1 MSVNRISF
9 FLSFL
14 LGVFF
19 FSCSTTKKGF
29 LNREYHSLTT
39 KYNILFNAKEAFTVG
54 ETILKEAFEED
65 YSSLLPI
72 EPINLRGEN
81 FDDTTI
87 VPGFERAEEK
97 AVKAIQKHS
106 IKLNEIQYNRQIEDA
121 YLVLG
126 KARYFDRRFF
136 PALEAFNFLLENG
149 ASAPI
154 FTEGKIWREKTNIR
168 LNNFDLAIENLR
180 PLAQNLDPTNKLF
193 PLANASLAEA
203 FIQLK
208 ALDSAAIYI
217 QRAAAQEPKRKNKAR
232 YLFISGQLLELL
244 GQQDSAQK
252 AYARVGLLKRK
263 APRNLLIQAQINTVF
278 LDTTWAPEA
287 QINIL
292 KRLLNNY
299 ENEPYQHRILS
310 ALAKLNLEQQ
320 KDSIA
325 LDYFEKAL
333 AAPTIDRFTE
343 MENYQ
348 TLSSYF
354 FMQGEYVKTAN
365 YLDRLLPFFDEKS
378 TKFKQL
384 QRRRE
389 SLSEVITYEQIAQET
404 DSILDL
410 LARTP
415 LEQQKYF
422 QAFIEAQQEQLAK
435 TLQAEVDQQKA
446 QLFNKT
452 EGTFYFYNANL
463 VFMGKQNYL
472 ARWGN
477 RPNSDNWRRAES
489 LSNQTVREKTT
500 AKVTTSQTRVLER
513 TPEQYMQSLAQ
524 TAQSIDS
531 ITLTNYKAYLQL
543 GLLYKEKY
551 ENFPLSKQR
560 LESLISRQ
568 PPDEL
573 KVQALYHLFQMAN
586 VENDP
591 SAMDYKKQ
599 LLDDFSQT
607 PFAQLLTNSD
617 TYEESLLAT
626 PEFLYKEVLELY
638 QQQQFKEAL
647 AAIAPLLVLSSGSIT
662 EPKTALLKAH
672 IIGRLEG
679 VEAWREALKE
689 LSANYS
695 ATDEAKTATALLK
708 DLETFDNLSEK
719 GVIYKNYKWI
729 FPFSSAATEQI
740 QIFSEALK
748 KNLQILKSQWAVSI
762 DPFDNEYTFV
772 VVHGIRALQEIEIIA
787 RNEGLIPLLEK
798 NKENFVALASQYRT
812 VLKNKNWKTLKDER
826 IRNQRSV
833 Q

>member
-1 MSVNRISF
+1 M
-9 FLSFL
+9 
-14 LGVFF
+14 
-19 FSCSTTKKGF
+19 
-29 LNREYHSLTT
+29 TT

-180 PLAQNLDPTNKLF
+180 PLAQNLAPTNKLF
-193 PLANASLAEA
+193 PLSNASLAEA

-208 ALDSAAIYI
+208 ALDSAAIYL

-252 AYARVGLLKRK
+252 AYARIGLLKRK

-278 LDTTWAPEA
+278 LDTSWAPEE

-333 AAPTIDRFTE
+333 AAPTIERFTE

-348 TLSSYF
+348 TLSAYF

-365 YLDRLLPFFDEKS
+365 YL
-378 TKFKQL
+378 
-384 QRRRE
+384 
-389 SLSEVITYEQIAQET
+389 
-404 DSILDL
+404 
-410 LARTP
+410 
-415 LEQQKYF
+415 
-422 QAFIEAQQEQLAK
+422 
-435 TLQAEVDQQKA
+435 
-446 QLFNKT
+446 
-452 EGTFYFYNANL
+452 
-463 VFMGKQNYL
+463 
-472 ARWGN
+472 
-477 RPNSDNWRRAES
+477 
-489 LSNQTVREKTT
+489 
-500 AKVTTSQTRVLER
+500 
-513 TPEQYMQSLAQ
+513 
-524 TAQSIDS
+524 
-531 ITLTNYKAYLQL
+531 
-543 GLLYKEKY
+543 
-551 ENFPLSKQR
+551 
-560 LESLISRQ
+560 
-568 PPDEL
+568 
-573 KVQALYHLFQMAN
+573 
-586 VENDP
+586 
-591 SAMDYKKQ
+591 
-599 LLDDFSQT
+599 
-607 PFAQLLTNSD
+607 
-617 TYEESLLAT
+617 
-626 PEFLYKEVLELY
+626 
-638 QQQQFKEAL
+638 
-647 AAIAPLLVLSSGSIT
+647 
-662 EPKTALLKAH
+662 
-672 IIGRLEG
+672 
-679 VEAWREALKE
+679 
-689 LSANYS
+689 
-695 ATDEAKTATALLK
+695 
-708 DLETFDNLSEK
+708 
-719 GVIYKNYKWI
+719 
-729 FPFSSAATEQI
+729 
-740 QIFSEALK
+740 
-748 KNLQILKSQWAVSI
+748 
-762 DPFDNEYTFV
+762 
-772 VVHGIRALQEIEIIA
+772 
-787 RNEGLIPLLEK
+787 
-798 NKENFVALASQYRT
+798 
-812 VLKNKNWKTLKDER
+812 
-826 IRNQRSV
+826 
-833 Q
+833 